1 MANDLHGATG
11 AGWIGF
17 DLDGTLAE
25 YHGWRGERNIGAP
38 VAPMVRL
45 IRQLHERGV
54 EVKIVTARVSP
65 RDQPVFG
72 YPNPYMAE
80 SLTIE
85 NPDKMPWAL
94 QTMWGAREFIQEWCY
109 RNLGFVPEITHEK
122 DYRMLYLVDDRCV
135 QVEPNTGKILGRLPP
150 VFGGPVDKCM
160 TKDLSLEEA
169 IEHAVEAAD
178 RAGMHTACGRNHM
191 QLAIWLKDYRRLL
204 AERSAHVSLLQ
215 KH

>member
-25 YHGWRGERNIGAP
+25 YHGWMGEQNIGAP
-38 VAPMVRL
+38 VAPMVNL

-65 RDQPVFG
+65 RGQPVSVHL
-72 YPNPYMAE
+72 NPYMAE
-80 SLTIE
+80 SLTVE
-85 NPDKMPWAL
+85 APDKMPWAFEIR
-94 QTMWGAREFIQEWCY
+94 WGAREFIQEWCY

-135 QVEPNTGKILGRLPP
+135 QVEPNTGRILGQLPP
-150 VFGGPVDKCM
+150 EMK
-160 TKDLSLEEA
+160 
-169 IEHAVEAAD
+169 
-178 RAGMHTACGRNHM
+178 
-191 QLAIWLKDYRRLL
+191 
-204 AERSAHVSLLQ
+204 
-215 KH
+215 